1 MILFPGLFI
10 EAEVTMGIRNWVAT
24 RRSVSRLLLAFSLLL
39 AALIVVKVTVFVGA
53 IAETRAL
60 ARHAIFQGHPA
71 LQQTPEKTADLR
83 RVVEGLKKNNLFVR
97 PGPHEHPVKEVTG
110 ILGDEVLIDN
120 KWYKC
125 HDKIGAA
132 TVVRIG
138 PTEVCIEWEGSE
150 RTFTPI
156 KSCSP
161 ASDAGSR
168 PVTTSEKKQ
177 SPRYAQMV
185 ITGQVAVP
193 PWWSKIPFQDL
204 PTQEQ
209 EKLQRLKE
217 RWFDMS
223 EQEQQDAMNA
233 LRKRFG
239 E

>member
-1 MILFPGLFI
+1 
-10 EAEVTMGIRNWVAT
+10 MGIGNWVAT
-24 RRSVSRLLLAFSLLL
+24 RRSVGRLLFAFSLLL
-39 AALIVVKVTVFVGA
+39 AALIVVKVTMFVGA

-60 ARHAIFQGHPA
+60 ARHATIQDHPA
-71 LQQTPEKTADLR
+71 LPQTPEKTADLR

-97 PGPHEHPVKEVTG
+97 PAPHEHPVKEVSG

-125 HDKIGAA
+125 HDKIGTA
-132 TVVRIG
+132 TIVRIG

-150 RTFTPI
+150 RTFIPI
-156 KSCSP
+156 RSGSP

-168 PVTTSEKKQ
+168 PVVTSEKKESQ
-177 SPRYAQMV
+177 RYAQMV
-185 ITGQVAVP
+185 ITGQLTVP

-204 PTQEQ
+204 STQEQ
-209 EKLQRLKE
+209 EKLQKLRE